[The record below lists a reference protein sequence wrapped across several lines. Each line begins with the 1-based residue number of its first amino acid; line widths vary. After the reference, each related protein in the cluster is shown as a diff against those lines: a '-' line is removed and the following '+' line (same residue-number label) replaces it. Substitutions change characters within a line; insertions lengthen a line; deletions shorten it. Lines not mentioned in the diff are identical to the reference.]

1 MANVK
6 LNIPKVHNS
15 YDRNLS
21 KDFYENVLVNFYNN
35 DNVLNNELKVA
46 RLVPRNLLFDS
57 DNENEIYEY
66 NFSPPK
72 CVNGGWYIDY
82 QPKSLIYSQ
91 SSVPSIGY
99 NCGRMDKR
107 FDRRKA
113 NNEILDKSFSQ
124 SFGSKSKSC
133 SNAIFGKPL
142 INTDGKDEVEIDHQL
157 AEQQH
162 SSTPIQSQKRLLSK
176 SSNAGDENSSVI
188 FVNDSFESMSQSYVK
203 DTQQSAN
210 NDEDYTSLDEI
221 ESGLQGYSLE
231 TPKKKKREKIIYV
244 EDSFE
249 DHDDSYVEASDNEP
263 FSPLPTTTNDT
274 LTSIYNKYN

>member
-1 MANVK
+1 MANVN
-6 LNIPKVHNS
+6 LNIPKVNNLN
-15 YDRNLS
+15 DRNLS
-21 KDFYENVLVNFYNN
+21 KRFYENVLINFYNN

-66 NFSPPK
+66 NFRPPK
-72 CVNGGWYIDY
+72 CVDGGWYIDY

-99 NCGRMDKR
+99 KFGSMDKR
-107 FDRRKA
+107 FNRRKA
-113 NNEILDKSFSQ
+113 NNEILDRSFSQ
-124 SFGSKSKSC
+124 SFGCKSKS
-133 SNAIFGKPL
+133 SSKDIFGKRL
-142 INTDGKDEVEIDHQL
+142 INTDEKDEIEIDHQL

-176 SSNAGDENSSVI
+176 SNDAGNEKSSVI